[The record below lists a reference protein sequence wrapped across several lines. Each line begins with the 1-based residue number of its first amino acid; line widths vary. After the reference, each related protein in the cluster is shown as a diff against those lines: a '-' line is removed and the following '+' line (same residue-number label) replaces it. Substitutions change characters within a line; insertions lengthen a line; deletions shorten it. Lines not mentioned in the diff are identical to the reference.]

1 MASILKVDDLRGNTS
16 AGNITITSEG
26 GAATMQLQ
34 QGLAKAWTMDETLST
49 SADVTEDSFNIASTI
64 DSGTG
69 DLDVTFTN
77 VFSANNY
84 CSTGSAATASAN
96 DIITTRYAD
105 SSSSKDD
112 ILNYDG
118 AYKDSPICYVAFGDL
133 A

>member
-1 MASILKVDDLRGNTS
+1 MAGKIIADTLETGAGADIATS
-16 AGNITITSEG
+16 YVVNGS
-26 GAATMQLQ
+26 
-34 QGLAKAWTMDETLST
+34 AKAWTMDETLST

-77 VFSANNY
+77 AFSANNY

-105 SSSSKDD
+105 STSSKDD